1 MNDAGSRNIVA
12 SVGAAV
18 HDFATLSPGGFA
30 TLPVMS
36 ISRANP
42 FTEHPTAAGETYWA
56 HLRTAAGFGF
66 EMIAGGIACLVH
78 ALLPFLFVRTGS
90 DCICRLHERMY
101 ARRRRVE
108 QAPR

>member
-1 MNDAGSRNIVA
+1 MSNIVA
-12 SVGAAV
+12 SAGVAV

-30 TLPVMS
+30 RLHLMS

-42 FTEHPTAAGETYWA
+42 FTEHPAAAGETYLA

-101 ARRRRVE
+101 ARRRRCE
-108 QAPR
+108 ETSRS